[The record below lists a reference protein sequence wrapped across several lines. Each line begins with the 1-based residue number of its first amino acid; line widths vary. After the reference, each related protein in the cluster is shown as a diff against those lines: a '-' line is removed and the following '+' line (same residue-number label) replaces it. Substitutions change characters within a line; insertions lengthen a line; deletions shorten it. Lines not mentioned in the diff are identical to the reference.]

1 MPEGSARPASKLDIP
16 RLDTSTSFAKEAY
29 AALKRAITAM
39 DIYDHAGELR
49 LDERRLSQDLGV
61 SRTPI
66 REAMT
71 LLEQEGFVRTR
82 PRRGIYVVKKTKREI
97 VEIITVMAGLESMAA
112 RLAAERASEADI
124 AGLHALMDEFRGGP
138 NGAGDSERLAEYSDA
153 NIAFHQAIIRM
164 SGCALLSEM
173 TENLFIHMRAIRK
186 ITIHQENRAARSIS
200 DHMRLIEALERR
212 DAELAERLAREHTL
226 GLAAHV
232 EQHGDFLD
240 GTP

>member
-1 MPEGSARPASKLDIP
+1 LPTKTTLEIASVLGTEVPEGASLAEQVY
-16 RLDTSTSFAKEAY
+16 LN
-29 AALKRAITAM
+29 
-39 DIYDHAGELR
+39 LR
-49 LDERRLSQDLGV
+49 DRIVTLQLAPGSLINEPTVMNELGV

-71 LLEQEGFVRTR
+71 VLEQEGFVRTR

-97 VEIITVMAGLESMAA
+97 VEIVTVMAALESMAA
-112 RLAAERASEADI
+112 RLAAERASDAEI
-124 AGLHALMDEFRGGP
+124 AELRRLMDEFRCGP
-138 NGAGDSERLAEYSDA
+138 NGAGDGARLDEYSDA
-153 NIAFHQAIIRM
+153 NIAFHQAIIGM
-164 SGCALLSEM
+164 SGCALLAEM

-212 DAELAERLAREHTL
+212 DADLAERLAREHTL

-240 GTP
+240 TTRE